1 MVLLSRVLIYKYN
14 RYSNII
20 ACLIKILLMIVTL
33 FMGTATS
40 YYMFITYKE
49 IFSTLYIMHKFGL
62 SRKNRTHI
70 CFFRFN
76 LY

>member
-20 ACLIKILLMIVTL
+20 ACLIKILVMIVTL

-40 YYMFITYKE
+40 YYMFFTYIE
-49 IFSTLYIMHKFGL
+49 IFSTFYIMYEFGL
-62 SRKNRTHI
+62 SRRKQDS
-70 CFFRFN
+70 
-76 LY
+76 